1 MKMTD
6 ATNGLAGGE
15 GGKNHMKMGDATNGS
30 VGRRTKN

>member
-15 GGKNHMKMGDATNGS
+15 GGKNHMKMVQWAG
-30 VGRRTKN
+30 GRKIK